1 MILLADNYKIT
12 TDYFNIIYVAFM
24 RVVSKKQ
31 STFVIGKYLIGSSKP
46 LLIDFYVKP
55 LKALAK

>member
-1 MILLADNYKIT
+1 
-12 TDYFNIIYVAFM
+12 M

-31 STFVIGKYLIGSSKP
+31 STFVIGKYLIGSPKP

>member
-1 MILLADNYKIT
+1 
-12 TDYFNIIYVAFM
+12 M

-55 LKALAK
+55 VKALAK